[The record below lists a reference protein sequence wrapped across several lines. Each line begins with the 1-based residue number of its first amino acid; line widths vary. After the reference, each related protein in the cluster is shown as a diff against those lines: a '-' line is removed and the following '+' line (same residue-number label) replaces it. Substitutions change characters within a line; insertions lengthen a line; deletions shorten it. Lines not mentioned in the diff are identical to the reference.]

1 MKRTR
6 RNVIGAAAGIAVL
19 AAAAAGYEGWR
30 NLAKHYPPTPY
41 DDLLSLLPDREA
53 AKQVGRA
60 FLAAN
65 SGFLPA
71 HAAGALRQHI
81 AGRSLSTVLPDEIAR
96 GEIIETGHW
105 LLPQTLVGLCALTA
119 KS

>member
-6 RNVIGAAAGIAVL
+6 RNVIGATGIAVL
-19 AAAAAGYEGWR
+19 AAVAAGYEGWR
-30 NLAKHYPPTPY
+30 HLARHYPPTPY

-81 AGRSLSTVLPDEIAR
+81 AGRSLGTVLQDEIAR